1 MRAPSINTCKN
12 LNRHDSVTLDRN
24 VREKTNRNLLP
35 FETTTEYIITK
46 EPRVRH
52 TFDNHLMRLI

>member
-35 FETTTEYIITK
+35 FETTTEYITK